1 MWLFDDLLTI
11 NQPFMLQTSV
21 QYNTW

>member
-1 MWLFDDLLTI
+1 
-11 NQPFMLQTSV
+11 MLQTSV